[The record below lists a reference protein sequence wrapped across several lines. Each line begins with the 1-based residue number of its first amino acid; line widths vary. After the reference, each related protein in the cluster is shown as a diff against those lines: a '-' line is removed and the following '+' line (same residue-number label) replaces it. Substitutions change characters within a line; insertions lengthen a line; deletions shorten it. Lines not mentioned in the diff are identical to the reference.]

1 MCWACGGYAP
11 VRRGL
16 RGGWCMWSPGVACG
30 VCVTVSLCGGGARVR
45 PGGSVRCVR
54 TVPINMSNLFMLNLN
69 YLVDPLP
76 LLVSFVPT

>member
-1 MCWACGGYAP
+1 VLG
-11 VRRGL
+11 VRWLRAGAAGAARGVVHV
-16 RGGWCMWSPGVACG
+16 VA
-30 VCVTVSLCGGGARVR
+30 VWRLCGGGARVR

>member
-16 RGGWCMWSPGVACG
+16 RGGWCMQWVH
-30 VCVTVSLCGGGARVR
+30 VVSVFGGGARVA
-45 PGGSVRCVR
+45 GGSVRCVR
-54 TVPINMSNLFMLNLN
+54 TVPKNMSNLFMLNLN

-76 LLVSFVPT
+76 LCLSFVPT